1 MDAVRTEDK
10 KKKIRQ
16 GREVEED
23 SDRGLT
29 DEVGL

>member
-10 KKKIRQ
+10 KKRQ

>member
-1 MDAVRTEDK
+1 MDAVRTED